1 MVKCL
6 ATFRRIIVISKRRK
20 RHIQQGITP
29 QKTRILS
36 NTAVRTS
43 NLASVIQP
51 VFQVSIPIR
60 ICKPTCYMT
69 FRQQP
74 PKYLMHETC
83 NGRAVS
89 SVNRTIMRR
98 AVNNL
103 PSTATDRQ
111 TSRKIHYFKQLLHY
125 RSHVNTVERRVKDEI

>member
-6 ATFRRIIVISKRRK
+6 ATFRRIIVISKRQK

-51 VFQVSIPIR
+51 VFQVSIPTG

-69 FRQQP
+69 FREQP
-74 PKYLMHETC
+74 PKYLMHETS

-98 AVNNL
+98 AVNTP
-103 PSTATDRQ
+103 PSTATDRFT
-111 TSRKIHYFKQLLHY
+111 TSNSCFIIDHL
-125 RSHVNTVERRVKDEI
+125 SIRVKDES